1 MKTRLLGGIAALLV
15 AIIGTVLLVSYVQ
28 NADKRALANT
38 ETETVYIVEKAIAAG
53 TSVDKLT
60 ASVAKKEVPK
70 LALAS
75 GTVTDLSELGNKV
88 TAVSLVPGEQLLS
101 TRMVD
106 ANSLLN
112 PSRAQVPEGLQ
123 EITLKLPIERVVGG
137 TLEAGDTVGVFVSL
151 EDSTTNAATGETVV
165 KSSGTQLTFHKVLVT
180 AAQFS
185 NGSVAQTQ
193 GNSAEENPTE
203 GALSSTKKETSSDD
217 TYLITLARNSADAE
231 KIVFATEFGKVYLSK
246 EPANAVES
254 TTGVVDKTRLFR

>member
-38 ETETVYIVEKAIAAG
+38 ESELVYIVEEPIAAG
-53 TSVDKLT
+53 TTVDKLT
-60 ASVAKKEVPK
+60 SSVVKKEIPK

-75 GTVTDLSELGNKV
+75 DTVTDLSQLGSKV
-88 TAVSLVPGEQLLS
+88 TAVALQPGEQLLS

-106 ANSLLN
+106 ANSLVG
-112 PSRAQVPEGLQ
+112 PARVQVPEGLQ

-137 TLEAGDTVGVFVSL
+137 SVKAGDTVGVFISL
-151 EDSTTNAATGETVV
+151 QDATTNAATGETV
-165 KSSGTQLTFHKVLVT
+165 STSEGTQLTFHKVLVT
-180 AAQFS
+180 AAQYS
-185 NGSVAQTQ
+185 NGSAAKSQSSPGSENAT
-193 GNSAEENPTE
+193 GETASA
-203 GALSSTKKETSSDD
+203 KKETASDD

-231 KIVFATEFGKVYLSK
+231 RIVFATEFGKVYLSK
-246 EPANAVES
+246 EPGNAVES